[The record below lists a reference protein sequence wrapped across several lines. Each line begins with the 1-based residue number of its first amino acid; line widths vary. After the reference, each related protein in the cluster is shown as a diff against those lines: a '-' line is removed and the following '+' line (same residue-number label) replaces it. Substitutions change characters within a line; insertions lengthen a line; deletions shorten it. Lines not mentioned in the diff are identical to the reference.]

1 MQEAVSARTPAHLW
15 IVGIVSLL
23 WNAFGCYDYLMTNLR
38 NQAYLSQFTPD
49 QLAYYDSLPSWLT
62 AFWAIGV
69 WGGLIGS
76 ILLLMRNRYAVWAFA
91 LSLVGAVVGLG
102 YQLFLTQMPPSMKS
116 GAMAAMPWVIII
128 IAAVF
133 LWYAWNV
140 EKKGL
145 LTSR

>member
-1 MQEAVSARTPAHLW
+1 MQEAVSARTPAHIW

-23 WNAFGCYDYLMTNLR
+23 WNAFGCYDYLMTNLK

-69 WGGLIGS
+69 WGGLAGS
-76 ILLLMRNRYAVWAFA
+76 ILLLMRSRYAVWAFA
-91 LSLVGAVVGLG
+91 LSFVGAVVGLG
-102 YQLFLTQMPPSMKS
+102 YQMFLTEMPASMKS
-116 GAMAAMPWVIII
+116 GAMALMPWVIII
-128 IAAVF
+128 IAAVL
-133 LWYAWNV
+133 LWYSWNA

-145 LTSR
+145 LR